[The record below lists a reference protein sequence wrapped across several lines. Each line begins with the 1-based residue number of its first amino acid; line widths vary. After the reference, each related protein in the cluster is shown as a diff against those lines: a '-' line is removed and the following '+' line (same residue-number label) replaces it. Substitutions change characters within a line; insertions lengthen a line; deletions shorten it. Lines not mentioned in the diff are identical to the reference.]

1 MPSMNFLVGILNSS
15 VTFGALFGLFWILA
29 AVGFGRPIRFLL
41 FPSLDA
47 GSARAH
53 ALGLGLGVAFLL
65 SLDSLLGSIG
75 AFGPGPSRRVAAWL
89 ILAAASSVALV
100 APGTVDGRR
109 RWALPNWREWWP
121 LLLALPALGVLGF
134 AAALP
139 PGMAWA
145 TEFGGYDAL
154 SYHLQLPKEW
164 FEAGRIMPLRDSVY
178 STFPGFVEGAT
189 LHVWTMTSFAP
200 IEAMAGATQ
209 WMHAGMAVAASL
221 VTGVLAASLLAP
233 DEPLRA
239 RRWTLAVAACGMLG
253 IPWVI
258 VTGSLAYN
266 DMAVVLLLATAMLA
280 WVSQDAS
287 GPGRAGLAVGLA
299 LGAAVGAKLT
309 AAGMAV
315 LPFAVWGLIER
326 RGCSLRATMRAAAF
340 ALPVAAAVL
349 LPWLVRN
356 TITMGAPL
364 FPFAGSAPEWWSAEQ
379 TARFAAG
386 HAAPV
391 GTDFIARLTALWDHG
406 FREGVGAAPDADPWL
421 PQWGAAFAVGT
432 VALVVTALFRF
443 RTGAALLAMFAVQC
457 GFWMLATHLKAR
469 FLLPCA
475 VPLMVATALAF
486 APKCEAGGAFRRAVL
501 AACAAVALLG
511 WCLQPLG
518 VLRNDPR
525 MTDPKGPVANLDALG
540 AAILDLGPGTKA
552 DADAAAAEVSAMP
565 LAWWSNWRM
574 PAGATLGCEGEAD
587 VFWCRTTPV
596 WGTVW
601 DGGPLTRVLR
611 AHPDDPVAAVRALS
625 IDEHLTH
632 LAIGESMLAR
642 WKTSGWIDPILT
654 PDRVRAVAALLN
666 PVAHTVSGGVVYKV
680 PLAQ

>member
-1 MPSMNFLVGILNSS
+1 MDLVVGILNSS
-15 VTFGALFGLFWILA
+15 VTAGALFGLFWMLA
-29 AVGFGRPIRFLL
+29 AAGFGRPIRFLL
-41 FPSLDA
+41 FPTLDA

-89 ILAAASSVALV
+89 ILAAAASVALV
-100 APGTVDGRR
+100 APVAVDGRR
-109 RWALPNWREWWP
+109 RWALPSWREWWP

-134 AAALP
+134 VAALP
-139 PGMAWA
+139 PGVAWA

-221 VTGVLAASLLAP
+221 VTGTLAASLLAP
-233 DEPLRA
+233 NEPLRA

-287 GPGRAGLAVGLA
+287 GPGRAGMAIGLA
-299 LGAAVGAKLT
+299 LGAAVGTKLT

-315 LPFAVWGLIER
+315 LPFAMWALIER
-326 RGCSLRATMRAAAF
+326 RGCTVRATMRAAAF

-356 TITMGAPL
+356 TITVGAPL
-364 FPFAGSAPEWWSAEQ
+364 FPFAGSAPEWWSPEQ

-386 HAAPV
+386 HAAPA
-391 GTDFIARLTALWDHG
+391 GTDFMARLTALWNQG
-406 FREGVGAAPDADPWL
+406 FREGIGAAPDADPWL
-421 PQWGAAFAVGT
+421 PQWGVAFAVGS

-443 RTGAALLAMFAVQC
+443 RTGAALIAMFAAQC

-475 VPLMVATALAF
+475 VPLMVAMALAF
-486 APKCEAGGAFRRAVL
+486 APKCETGGAVRRAVI
-501 AACAAVALLG
+501 AASAAIALFG
-511 WCLQPLG
+511 WCMQPLT

-525 MTDPKGPVANLDALG
+525 MTDPNGPVANLDALG

-552 DADAAAAEVSAMP
+552 DADAAVAEGSAMP

-587 VFWCRTTPV
+587 IFWCRTTPV

-601 DGGPLTRVLR
+601 DGGPLARVLR
-611 AHPDDPVAAVRALS
+611 THGSDAAAAVRALR
-625 IDEHLTH
+625 DTEHLTH

-642 WKTSGWIDPILT
+642 WKASGWLDPALA
-654 PDRVRAVAALLN
+654 PERVRAVAALLR
-666 PVAHTVSGGVVYKV
+666 PVAHTSSGGVVYEV
-680 PLAQ
+680 PASPAP